1 MKRAAEMLFMAVPF
15 ITVSLSAQNIAP
27 VADHLV
33 VIGEAR
39 PGMTIWASYVYNDA
53 DDTEGSSI
61 IQWYSASDQYGND
74 TALIPAATGDHYLIK
89 DSDFG
94 SFLGF
99 IVIPYAQ
106 GGPSPG
112 DTAMT
117 TLFTEVLANKPP
129 EARNRSITGSLNVGD
144 VLTGHYTYY
153 DYENDY
159 EFGSELKWYGKLASE
174 STWTQISTG
183 ISYKITM
190 GDQRRFF
197 RLGIIPKAITGTDS
211 NIESF
216 APQVGPANSAPYAD
230 NIYVTG
236 TKIVG
241 QPLTGHYSY
250 HDYDPADYEGAT
262 TFQWYRGTEL
272 IPGATSLN
280 YYPVGDDV
288 GRSLVF
294 KVTPVTYGTGNPVIG
309 SEVAGLP
316 YGPVTDPSSGTPTA
330 SQLCIDGNMLKD
342 NQLKGRYLYS
352 NSYTEKNS
360 KYLWYVNG
368 VLVETSTYNSSYKYA
383 RYTLRESDIGKKV
396 YFAVIP
402 QNKNGDI
409 GDTAKSAPFAYFT
422 KPVRDIFSVTDPAQE
437 LEASLPGGV
446 FSGPGESVSGNF
458 FYPSK
463 LASSD
468 DPYTLNCIVP
478 IVQDSI
484 QCNQTAYKNVL
495 VRPVA
500 ISFSGLDPFYCDDK
514 GPDTVYILNMP
525 PLAVSSTFS
534 ITDPRGNL
542 IPVNKLSL
550 TSAVFNPD
558 NMSSGDGY
566 IMSFS
571 CKDFLGLTYTANQS
585 FIVDHIGK
593 VKISNLKADTTFCN
607 NLEPFELFTSQQG
620 GTFTGLVVGNKLDIS
635 NFYGN
640 TVVTYRITTA
650 HCTKADIVPITV
662 YPAPVVS
669 FVPKDYCILDID
681 TDSTRMNNNTTW
693 VDPVKTWRW
702 EFTEGG
708 MTTID
713 TNKTAAYLYR
723 TGGSKKIYL
732 TATTIHNCAVRK
744 SESFDLGVKPTAD
757 FRWEK
762 DCYHPGSS
770 IFFFDDT
777 KVDPNVTI
785 MSRRWDFNHG
795 DSIMTVINPVYPQE
809 AVGPISVLYKVTT
822 AYAGCDDEI
831 FRTVY
836 IKPTIDL
843 SSDDYFE
850 DFEDGSSDWT
860 FDYEA
865 VNNWKFGTPDRLYI
879 NEAAP
884 GGVNAWYTGFRTDT
898 IMPESSSIISPCFDF
913 SVIERPMI
921 SLDLWKRLE
930 KDHQGA
936 ALQYKIGDA
945 STWEYVGTLEDG
957 INWYNS
963 ALIRGRPGGEQIGWT
978 SDTLEKGFNN
988 ARHKLDGL
996 AGRKDVK
1003 FRIAYGSDG
1012 STLRDGIAFDN
1023 IWIGSKTRKVLI
1035 EHFTNIS
1042 SRISSNTNQLV
1053 DTIAKSNPDDVIYIQ
1068 YHTNFPG
1075 NDQYYNDNPED
1086 ASARILYYGL
1096 SRTPYSFID
1105 GGSDHDN
1112 YASLYDYSISS
1123 IDANEV
1129 ARRSLIN
1136 TLFDIDI
1143 NADATEGVLTVNGT
1157 IKALDEVNAEN
1168 LTLYLA
1174 VTEKENREEE
1184 AANGDTVFMNVF
1196 RKMIPDAGGINLKK
1210 SWTKDE
1216 IVTVPSQ
1223 SWMIENIRD
1232 NSKIEVIAFLQNNV
1246 TRVVY
1251 QAASVRDLDIGVGI
1265 GELPMAGKINFAL
1278 YPNPAVNKLT
1288 IDFREPLTGDA
1299 DIRIYD
1305 LQGNIVSVY
1314 MAGSDITQFTIDNL
1328 NLKQGI
1334 YLVRISG
1341 KGRDLGFR
1349 KLVVNGRL

>member
-1 MKRAAEMLFMAVPF
+1 M
-15 ITVSLSAQNIAP
+15 
-27 VADHLV
+27 
-33 VIGEAR
+33 
-39 PGMTIWASYVYNDA
+39 
-53 DDTEGSSI
+53 
-61 IQWYSASDQYGND
+61 
-74 TALIPAATGDHYLIK
+74 IK
-89 DSDFG
+89 
-94 SFLGF
+94 
-99 IVIPYAQ
+99 
-106 GGPSPG
+106 
-112 DTAMT
+112 
-117 TLFTEVLANKPP
+117 N
-129 EARNRSITGSLNVGD
+129 
-144 VLTGHYTYY
+144 
-153 DYENDY
+153 
-159 EFGSELKWYGKLASE
+159 
-174 STWTQISTG
+174 
-183 ISYKITM
+183 
-190 GDQRRFF
+190 
-197 RLGIIPKAITGTDS
+197 
-211 NIESF
+211 
-216 APQVGPANSAPYAD
+216 
-230 NIYVTG
+230 
-236 TKIVG
+236 
-241 QPLTGHYSY
+241 
-250 HDYDPADYEGAT
+250 
-262 TFQWYRGTEL
+262 
-272 IPGATSLN
+272 
-280 YYPVGDDV
+280 
-288 GRSLVF
+288 
-294 KVTPVTYGTGNPVIG
+294 
-309 SEVAGLP
+309 
-316 YGPVTDPSSGTPTA
+316 
-330 SQLCIDGNMLKD
+330 

-368 VLVETSTYNSSYKYA
+368 VLVETGTYSSSYKYA
-383 RYTLRESDIGKKV
+383 RYTLKESDIGKKV

-402 QNKNGDI
+402 QNKNGNI
-409 GDTAKSAPFAYFT
+409 GDTAKSVTFAYFT
-422 KPVRDIFSVTDPAQE
+422 KPTRDIFSATDSVQE
-437 LEASLPGGV
+437 LETSQPGGV

-468 DPYTLNCIVP
+468 DPYTLSYIVP
-478 IVQDSI
+478 ILQDSI
-484 QCNQTAYKNVL
+484 QCNQTAYKNLL

-500 ISFSGLDPFYCDDK
+500 LSFSGLDPYYCDDK
-514 GPDTVYILNMP
+514 GADTVYILNMP
-525 PLAVSSTFS
+525 PLAVSGTFS
-534 ITDPRGNL
+534 ITDPKGND
-542 IPVNKLSL
+542 IPINKLSPV
-550 TSAVFNPD
+550 SAVFNPD
-558 NMSSGDGY
+558 LMSSGDSY
-566 IMSFS
+566 TMSFT
-571 CKDFLGLTYTANQS
+571 CKDLLGLKYTANQS
-585 FIVDHIGK
+585 FIIDHIGK
-593 VKISNLKADTTFCN
+593 VKISNLKPDTAFCN
-607 NLEPFELFTSQQG
+607 NILPFELFTSQPDG
-620 GTFTGLVVGNKLDIS
+620 EFTGPVVGDSLDITG
-635 NFYGN
+635 FYGN

-662 YPAPVVS
+662 YPTPVVS
-669 FVPKDYCILDID
+669 FVPEDYCILDINA
-681 TDSTRMNNNTTW
+681 DSTRMRNNTTW
-693 VDPVKTWRW
+693 VDPVNSWLW

-708 MTTID
+708 VTTKD
-713 TNKTAAYLYR
+713 TNKVAAYLYR

-732 TATTIHNCAVRK
+732 TATTINNCAVRK
-744 SESFDLGVKPTAD
+744 GESFDFGVKPIAD

-762 DCYHPGSS
+762 DCYHTGSS
-770 IFFFDDT
+770 IYLFDDT

-785 MSRRWDFNHG
+785 ISRIWDFNHG
-795 DSIMTVINPVYPQE
+795 DSIMTVKNPVYPQE
-809 AVGPISVLYKVTT
+809 AVGPMSVLYKVTT
-822 AYAGCDDEI
+822 AYAGCDDDI
-831 FRTVY
+831 SKTVY

-843 SSDDYFE
+843 ASDDYFE
-850 DFEDGSSDWT
+850 DFEDGSSYWT

-865 VNNWKFGTPDRLYI
+865 VNNWKFGTPDRLFI

-898 IMPESSSIISPCFDF
+898 IVSESSSIISPCFDF
-913 SVIERPMI
+913 RGIERPMI

-978 SDTLEKGFNN
+978 SDTLEKRFNI

-996 AGRKDVK
+996 EGTMDVK

-1023 IWIGSKTRKVLI
+1023 IRIGSRTRKVLI

-1042 SRISSNTNQLV
+1042 SKTSSNTNQLV

-1075 NDQYYNDNPED
+1075 TDQYYNDNPGD

-1105 GGSDHDN
+1105 GGSDQDN
-1112 YASLYDYSISS
+1112 YASLYDYNISS

-1136 TLFDIDI
+1136 TLFDINI
-1143 NADATEGVLTVNGT
+1143 NADATEGVLTVIGT
-1157 IKALDEVNAEN
+1157 IKSLDKVTAEN

-1174 VTEKENREEE
+1174 VAEKENREQK

-1210 SWTKDE
+1210 TWTKDE

-1232 NSKIEVIAFLQNNV
+1232 NSRIEVIAFLQNNV

-1265 GELPMAGKINFAL
+1265 GDSPMAGNINFAL

-1288 IDFREPLTGDA
+1288 IDFREPLSGDT

-1305 LQGNIVSVY
+1305 LQGNIVSAY
-1314 MAGSDITQFTIDNL
+1314 MAGSDRTQFTIDNL
-1328 NLKQGI
+1328 NLQQGI
-1334 YLVRISG
+1334 YLVRINR
-1341 KGRDLGFR
+1341 KGLDMGFR
-1349 KLVVNGRL
+1349 KLVVAGR